1 MLSSAM
7 RITIQTKLFFSHFAA
22 IILVSGSVGTY
33 FYQSAI
39 DNLTQALR
47 SRLQNS
53 AALVSQGLGEV
64 KLDQVRHPDD
74 RILPVYK
81 QSVSLLQ
88 EFVKAN
94 PDIAFIYVMRREE
107 ENVSFVL
114 DSDTDDPAMPGELYP
129 HHVPALMEGFV
140 RASVDEEITQDRW
153 GSFLSGYSPLEAGDG
168 VYLVGIDMYANEVE
182 SKLEEIRIAGMLS
195 FVLSLLLAM
204 IFSRYLSLNFTQ
216 RIVALM
222 DRFSTIA
229 PEQSVQPS
237 PNNGD
242 ELNQLAQSFNQMAER
257 LESSRSEIEVNQEA
271 LREAHDELEQR
282 VKARTSELLRTND
295 QLRGEI
301 AERTRMEMKL
311 EEISRTD
318 YLTGILNRR
327 AITQRLEALA
337 ESALNEDDSF
347 CIILIDLDH
356 FKEINDSFG
365 HDVGDQTL
373 KHAVERL
380 RNGVRDSDLLGRWGG
395 EEFLIMSPQTS
406 LDEAEGLAQRLC
418 QSLAGSRV
426 EAGNES
432 VSVKG
437 SFGVSRF
444 RPGKDDLDTC
454 LKRTDDALYSAKT
467 RGRNCIVVSDAD

>member
-1 MLSSAM
+1 
-7 RITIQTKLFFSHFAA
+7 
-22 IILVSGSVGTY
+22 
-33 FYQSAI
+33 
-39 DNLTQALR
+39 
-47 SRLQNS
+47 
-53 AALVSQGLGEV
+53 
-64 KLDQVRHPDD
+64 
-74 RILPVYK
+74 
-81 QSVSLLQ
+81 
-88 EFVKAN
+88 
-94 PDIAFIYVMRREE
+94 
-107 ENVSFVL
+107 
-114 DSDTDDPAMPGELYP
+114 
-129 HHVPALMEGFV
+129 ALMEGFV
-140 RASVDEEITQDRW
+140 RASVDDEITHDRW

-182 SKLEEIRIAGMLS
+182 SKLKEIRIAGMLS

-216 RIVALM
+216 RIVALI

-229 PEQSVQPS
+229 PEQSVRPS

-257 LESSRSEIEVNQEA
+257 LESSRREIEVNQEA
-271 LREAHDELEQR
+271 VREAHDELEQR
-282 VKARTSELLRTND
+282 VKARTSELLRTNE
-295 QLRGEI
+295 QLRDEI

-337 ESALNEDDSF
+337 ECALSESDSF

-406 LDEAEGLAQRLC
+406 LEEAEGLAQRLC

-426 EAGNES
+426 EAGNKS
-432 VSVKG
+432 VSVTG

-454 LKRTDDALYSAKT
+454 LKRTDDALYAAKMQ
-467 RGRNCIVVSDAD
+467 GRNRIVVSGTE